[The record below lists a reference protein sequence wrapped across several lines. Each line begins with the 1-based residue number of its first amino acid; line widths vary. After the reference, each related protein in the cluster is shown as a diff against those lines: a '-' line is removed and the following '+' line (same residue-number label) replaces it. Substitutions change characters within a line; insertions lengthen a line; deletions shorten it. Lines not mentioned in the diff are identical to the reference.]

1 MAVYNNLPYHIN
13 YNAQHTTPLGLHLL
27 LFLMPFKKGNCY
39 FGCDCPDLN
48 VPGGL
53 KYYNGKAI

>member
-13 YNAQHTTPLGLHLL
+13 YNAQHTTPLSLHLL
-27 LFLMPFKKGNCY
+27 LSLMPFKKGNCY
-39 FGCDCPDLN
+39 FVCDCPELN

-53 KYYNGKAI
+53 KYYNG